1 MADTTST
8 TNPATPTQSA
18 ALCATADEVSVFGG
32 HLMHWAS
39 ALLLQKPMPQGLQG
53 PLQGRCVL
61 VGRDVIRSRRGHG
74 VGRAFE
80 AGAVTKPRL
89 VLAGDTRFATLG
101 LPSYLR
107 VLNSKLWDALALH

>member
-39 ALLLQKPMPQGLQG
+39 ALLL
-53 PLQGRCVL
+53 
-61 VGRDVIRSRRGHG
+61 
-74 VGRAFE
+74 
-80 AGAVTKPRL
+80 
-89 VLAGDTRFATLG
+89 
-101 LPSYLR
+101 
-107 VLNSKLWDALALH
+107 